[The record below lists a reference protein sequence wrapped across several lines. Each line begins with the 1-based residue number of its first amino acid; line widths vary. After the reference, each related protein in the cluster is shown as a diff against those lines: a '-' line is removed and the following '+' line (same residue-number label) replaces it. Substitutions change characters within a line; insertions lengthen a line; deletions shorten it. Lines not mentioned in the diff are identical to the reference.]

1 MLWLCHQGRTLRPVG
16 LGHTLLDQE
25 QPQLLLGELPRG
37 GGLIKR
43 IRCGGRRMS
52 HLIIL
57 TVVVVLTRATPRRL
71 AGASVGA
78 AVMGGAGLGIIAIG
92 ESAGWWHFVM
102 TWEPYF
108 LTLMWI
114 GMIPCGFLF
123 LITWRIAR
131 RFGGRG
137 LAVVICVVAVVGP
150 LRDSWYMARFP
161 EWGTYGPGFAPMV
174 ATSGAYILLG
184 IIGHGVMRLV
194 AGPAAADPLA
204 RHVWRPA

>member
-1 MLWLCHQGRTLRPVG
+1 MTKQ
-16 LGHTLLDQE
+16 
-25 QPQLLLGELPRG
+25 QLYLFGCLY
-37 GGLIKR
+37 
-43 IRCGGRRMS
+43 
-52 HLIIL
+52 LIIL
-57 TVVVVLTRATPRRL
+57 AVVVVLTRATPRRL

-174 ATSGAYILLG
+174 ATSGAYTLLG

-204 RHVWRPA
+204 RRVWRPA